1 MIISIFFKLC
11 NFTSDE
17 INKIVS
23 GLNINK
29 FPGHDSKYIDVMY
42 CSVYPQILKISK
54 MVPIP
59 KQIAVYTVIENRPF
73 GLLLLLVKILEKTI
87 HR

>member
-17 INKIVS
+17 INKIVP

-29 FPGHDSKYIDVMY
+29 CPGHVMY
-42 CSVYPQILKISK
+42 CSVYPQILKVSK

-59 KQIAVYTVIENRPF
+59 KQFAVYTVIEYRPF
-73 GLLLLLVKILEKTI
+73 SLLLLLVKILEKTI